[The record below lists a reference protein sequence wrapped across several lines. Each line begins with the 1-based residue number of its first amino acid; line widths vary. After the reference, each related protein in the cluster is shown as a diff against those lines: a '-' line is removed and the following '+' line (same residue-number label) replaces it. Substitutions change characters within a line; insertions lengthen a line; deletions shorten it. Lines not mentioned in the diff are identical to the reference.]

1 MPVVS
6 VVPAASGDVLLLGQL
21 QDTVLLL
28 ETVDAE
34 EVPPVQPALL
44 QGVVPVV
51 VVEGEDVGTVLTAG
65 PVLQHVPG
73 HWRVHLIGGRGEYG
87 DKKQGGQK
95 EKHLSDCL
103 PG

>member
-6 VVPAASGDVLLLGQL
+6 VVPAASGDVPLLGQL

-34 EVPPVQPALL
+34 EVPSVQPALL

-51 VVEGEDVGTVLTAG
+51 VVEGEDVLVIIS
-65 PVLQHVPG
+65 
-73 HWRVHLIGGRGEYG
+73 RGRYS
-87 DKKQGGQK
+87 
-95 EKHLSDCL
+95 L
-103 PG
+103 